1 MVIAIDGPAGAGKS
15 TVARAVAERLGF
27 TYLDTGAMYRAVA
40 LAAAGREDEAAEI
53 AAAADIRVGDRV
65 LLDGRD
71 VTDEIRSTEA
81 SAGASRV
88 AADAGVRAALV
99 RMQQKIVGEG
109 DWVAE
114 GRDIGS
120 VVAPDA
126 AVKVFLTATPEE
138 RARRR
143 AAQTG
148 GDARAGAAR
157 AGRAR
162 RARRDRRPHGA
173 RAGRGR
179 RSGGH
184 HGSQPRRGR
193 RPDRDPRHRG
203 QGAAMKIA
211 VVGYPNVGKSSL
223 VNRLTQSREAVVH
236 ERAGI
241 TRDRKE
247 LATDWNGRRFTLID
261 TGGVDLGE
269 GDPLSVSIQD
279 QAREALADAQVALL
293 VVDARAGMRPGDA
306 EIADILRRGGL
317 PVVVAANKIDNPGD
331 IGLVHDFHA
340 LGLGDP
346 LPVSAA
352 QGLGT
357 GDLLDRL
364 VELLPDG
371 DDAAEEDDETVRLA
385 VIGRPNVGKSS
396 LVNAFLGRERVIVSD
411 VAGTTRDAIDTPIEV
426 DGRPLLLIDTAGIRR
441 GAKIQESVE
450 YYTTLR
456 SQRAAE
462 RADVALVVCDA
473 TDGVTSQ
480 DLRIAELAM
489 KTGCATAL
497 VLNKWDLTGGDVE
510 QIAGPGGGVGAAEL
524 DRERA
529 RVNRK
534 LRLRPKVLTAS
545 AVTGRNVRRLL
556 QEALSL
562 SDRAAHRIPTP
573 ELNRFLGEV
582 TQARQPPAKQGHRLK
597 MLYMAQIGVK
607 PPRFS
612 IQVNSRS
619 RITRDYAYFVEN
631 RLRERYGLD
640 GIPLIIDFAERK
652 RRPRGAS

>member
-40 LAAAGREDEAAEI
+40 LASAGREDD
-53 AAAADIRVGDRV
+53 AAAIAEGVRIEVGDRV

-71 VTDEIRSTEA
+71 VTDDIRTAEA

-88 AADAGVRAALV
+88 AADPGVRAALV
-99 RMQQKIVGEG
+99 RLQQSIVQDG

-148 GDARAGAAR
+148 GDAEAVLREQSERDQRDMSADRTVLEPAAD
-157 AGRAR
+157 AVPVDTTGLTLDEVVAQIETLAVEAR
-162 RARRDRRPHGA
+162 EL
-173 RAGRGR
+173 
-179 RSGGH
+179 
-184 HGSQPRRGR
+184 Q
-193 RPDRDPRHRG
+193 
-203 QGAAMKIA
+203 MKIA

-247 LATDWNGRRFTLID
+247 LPTDWNGRRFTLID
-261 TGGVDLGE
+261 TGGVDLGDE
-269 GDPLSVSIQD
+269 DPLAVSIQD

-293 VVDARAGMRPGDA
+293 VVDARAGVRPGDE
-306 EIADILRRGGL
+306 EIANILRRGGL
-317 PVVVAANKIDNPGD
+317 PVVVAANKIDQPGD
-331 IGLVHDFHA
+331 VALAHDFHG

-346 LPVSAA
+346 MPVSAA

-364 VELLPDG
+364 VELLPEG
-371 DDAAEEDDETVRLA
+371 DDEDEDDDVVRLA

-396 LVNAFLGRERVIVSD
+396 LVNAFLGRERVIVSEI
-411 VAGTTRDAIDTPIEV
+411 AGTTRDAIDTPIEV
-426 DGRPLLLIDTAGIRR
+426 DGRRMLLVDTAGIRR

-450 YYTTLR
+450 YFTTLR

-462 RADVALVVCDA
+462 RANVALVVCDA
-473 TDGVTSQ
+473 SDGVTSQ

-489 KTGCATAL
+489 KSGCATAL
-497 VLNKWDLTGGDVE
+497 VLNKWDLTGGDVD

-534 LRLRPKVLTAS
+534 MRLRPKVLTAS

-562 SDRAAHRIPTP
+562 SDRAAHRIGTP

-612 IQVNSRS
+612 IQVNSRA
-619 RITRDYAYFVEN
+619 RLTRDYAYFVEN

-640 GIPLIIDFAERK
+640 GIPLVIDFAERK
-652 RRPRGAS
+652 RRPRGER

>member
-1 MVIAIDGPAGAGKS
+1 M
-15 TVARAVAERLGF
+15 
-27 TYLDTGAMYRAVA
+27 
-40 LAAAGREDEAAEI
+40 
-53 AAAADIRVGDRV
+53 
-65 LLDGRD
+65 
-71 VTDEIRSTEA
+71 
-81 SAGASRV
+81 
-88 AADAGVRAALV
+88 
-99 RMQQKIVGEG
+99 
-109 DWVAE
+109 
-114 GRDIGS
+114 
-120 VVAPDA
+120 
-126 AVKVFLTATPEE
+126 KV
-138 RARRR
+138 
-143 AAQTG
+143 
-148 GDARAGAAR
+148 
-157 AGRAR
+157 
-162 RARRDRRPHGA
+162 
-173 RAGRGR
+173 
-179 RSGGH
+179 
-184 HGSQPRRGR
+184 
-193 RPDRDPRHRG
+193 
-203 QGAAMKIA
+203 A

-261 TGGVDLGE
+261 TGGVDLGDE
-269 GDPLSVSIQD
+269 DPLAVSIQD

-293 VVDARAGMRPGDA
+293 VVDARAGMRPGDE

-317 PVVVAANKIDNPGD
+317 PVVVAANKIDQPGD
-331 IGLVHDFHA
+331 LGLVHDFHG
-340 LGLGDP
+340 LGLGEP
-346 LPVSAA
+346 LAVSAA

-364 VELLPDG
+364 VELLPEG
-371 DDAAEEDDETVRLA
+371 DDDEDEDEDVVRLA

-489 KTGCATAL
+489 KAGCATAL
-497 VLNKWDLTGGDVE
+497 VLNKWDLTGGDPD
-510 QIAGPGGGVGAAEL
+510 QLANQAHPPAGVGAAEL

-534 LRLRPKVLTAS
+534 LRLRPKVLTGS

-556 QEALSL
+556 QEVLSL
-562 SDRAAHRIPTP
+562 SARAKHRIPTP
-573 ELNRFLGEV
+573 ELNRFLADV

-612 IQVNSRS
+612 IQVNSRA
-619 RITRDYAYFVEN
+619 RLTRDYAYFVEN
-631 RLRERYGLD
+631 RLRDRYGLD

-652 RRPRGAS
+652 RRPRGES

>member
-1 MVIAIDGPAGAGKS
+1 
-15 TVARAVAERLGF
+15 
-27 TYLDTGAMYRAVA
+27 
-40 LAAAGREDEAAEI
+40 
-53 AAAADIRVGDRV
+53 
-65 LLDGRD
+65 
-71 VTDEIRSTEA
+71 
-81 SAGASRV
+81 
-88 AADAGVRAALV
+88 
-99 RMQQKIVGEG
+99 
-109 DWVAE
+109 
-114 GRDIGS
+114 
-120 VVAPDA
+120 
-126 AVKVFLTATPEE
+126 
-138 RARRR
+138 
-143 AAQTG
+143 
-148 GDARAGAAR
+148 
-157 AGRAR
+157 
-162 RARRDRRPHGA
+162 
-173 RAGRGR
+173 
-179 RSGGH
+179 
-184 HGSQPRRGR
+184 
-193 RPDRDPRHRG
+193 
-203 QGAAMKIA
+203 MKIA

-236 ERAGI
+236 ERSGI

-261 TGGVDLGE
+261 TGGVDLGDE
-269 GDPLSVSIQD
+269 DPLAVSIQD
-279 QAREALADAQVALL
+279 QAREALADAEVALL
-293 VVDARAGMRPGDA
+293 VVDARAGLRPGDE
-306 EIADILRRGGL
+306 EIANILRRGGL
-317 PVVVAANKIDNPGD
+317 PVVVAANKIDQPGD
-331 IGLVHDFHA
+331 LGLVHDFHG
-340 LGLGDP
+340 LGLGEP
-346 LPVSAA
+346 LAVSAA

-364 VELLPDG
+364 VELLPEG
-371 DDAAEEDDETVRLA
+371 DDEEEDDGVVRLA

-396 LVNAFLGRERVIVSD
+396 LVNAFLGRERVIVSE

-426 DGRPLLLIDTAGIRR
+426 DGRPMLLIDTAGIRR
-441 GAKIQESVE
+441 QAKVQESVE

-462 RADVALVVCDA
+462 RAHVALVVCDA
-473 TDGVTSQ
+473 TDGVTAQ

-489 KTGCATAL
+489 KAGSATAL
-497 VLNKWDLTGGDVE
+497 VLNKWDLTGGDVD
-510 QIAGPGGGVGAAEL
+510 QIAGPGGSVGAAEL
-524 DRERA
+524 DSERA

-562 SDRAAHRIPTP
+562 SHRAAHRIPTP

-612 IQVNSRS
+612 IQVNSRA
-619 RITRDYAYFVEN
+619 RLTRDYAYFVEN

-652 RRPRGAS
+652 RRTRDH